1 MVFML
6 LLKANETMIQIIAQT
21 DSLQITEK
29 EVVDNSNKKSLSWVQ
44 LPFPAP
50 YIKGPDTCYK

>member
-29 EVVDNSNKKSLSWVQ
+29 EVIDNSNIKSLSRVQ

-50 YIKGPDTCYK
+50 YIKDPDTCYK